1 MIKIPPILNSIIKP
15 KNRNTFTTTIL
26 RRYKI
31 LRHPYLSESVEA
43 AEQFIEDGDQFL
55 CRALR
60 GHLGEAHDVSEQD
73 AGMMKKRIDKSKQYT
88 EQAKKYMYCNTKQ

>member
-1 MIKIPPILNSIIKP
+1 M
-15 KNRNTFTTTIL
+15 
-26 RRYKI
+26 
-31 LRHPYLSESVEA
+31 
-43 AEQFIEDGDQFL
+43 